1 MCYINLRLTYLL
13 MSTKPVFEKIT
24 EIQRSYVP
32 LCGHTT
38 FVPWTPA
45 PTMTVIDRITI
56 CNDVKNTFS

>member
-1 MCYINLRLTYLL
+1 